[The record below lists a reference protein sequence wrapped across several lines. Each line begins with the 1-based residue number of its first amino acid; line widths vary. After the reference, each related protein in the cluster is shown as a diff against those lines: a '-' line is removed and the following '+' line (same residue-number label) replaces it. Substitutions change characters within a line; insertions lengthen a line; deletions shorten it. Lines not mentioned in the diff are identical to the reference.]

1 MARTRAAM
9 AGAVL
14 LLLAACGGGEEGGT
28 AAEPTPAESA
38 PVEMSPTTG
47 EPAGGESEGGEVM
60 VSSTSLG
67 DVLTDGKGMT
77 LYMFDP
83 DKQGESTCYDQCA
96 TAWPPLVVGTE
107 ATAGDGVDGSLLGT
121 TTRTDGTTQVT
132 YNKWPLY
139 YWQNDKAPGDVTG
152 QAVNDVWWVV
162 GADGEPVRTPAATQ

>member
-1 MARTRAAM
+1 MARTRVAM

-14 LLLAACGGGEEGGT
+14 LLLAACGGGGGST
-28 AAEPTPAESA
+28 AEPTAAQSA
-38 PVEMSPTTG
+38 PVETSPAAGGT
-47 EPAGGESEGGEVM
+47 AGGETEGGEVM

-77 LYMFDP
+77 LYMFEP

-96 TAWPPLVVGTE
+96 TAWPPLLVET

-152 QAVNDVWWVV
+152 QAVKDVWWVV
-162 GADGEPVRTPAATQ
+162 GGNGEPVRTPAATQ

>member
-1 MARTRAAM
+1 MARTRVAM

-14 LLLAACGGGEEGGT
+14 LLLAACGGGGDTGG
-28 AAEPTPAESA
+28 AAEPTEAGSPAET
-38 PVEMSPTTG
+38 SPMATATTDGGATAAG
-47 EPAGGESEGGEVM
+47 EVEVM

-67 DVLTDGKGMT
+67 DVLTDAEGMT

-83 DKQGESTCYDQCA
+83 DKQGDSTCYDQCA
-96 TAWPPLVVGTE
+96 VAWPPLTGE
-107 ATAGDGVDGSLLGT
+107 ATAGEGADASLLGT

-139 YWQNDKAPGDVTG
+139 YWKDDNAPGDVSG

-162 GADGEPVRTPAATQ
+162 GADGEPIRTPAATP